1 MRFTPQFRRQSQRRL
16 VVLPILMLAVAAGA
30 FAVANAVAV
39 HDTGQFQL
47 DGNAVDGGAGDD
59 WSTPPKPAGGA
70 TLFTGILEDNATAE
84 QFTGG
89 GSKDNNDIS
98 QWLWKVGEPL
108 DKDNITNA
116 YAAGYI
122 STVDT
127 GDTDIGDFIVY
138 FGLDRLAN
146 NGSAQVGF
154 WFFRNQIG
162 LTNTQS
168 GGGLKFSGS
177 HAVGDILVQSNF
189 SQGGVISRI
198 SVFKWVG
205 SGGSHGA
212 LDLLFEG
219 SDCVDADPNTA
230 GDQPLLGDDP
240 SCATANRATVSAP
253 WPYAA
258 KFPDAND
265 PTGFPQGSFFEGGI
279 NLSRLVPNVGCLS
292 TFMAETRSSTPFD
305 ARLFDFGF
313 GDFNTCQVAVSTTAS
328 TTSNGVPST
337 TVVPGTSVTDTAT
350 VTGSSLTGGS
360 APTPTGTVDFYLCQP
375 AQVTAAGCPTGA
387 GTKIG
392 ATKTLVNGVATSD
405 ATSNTTAVGKYCWRA
420 EYTPA
425 ANSPYT
431 ASSHTNA
438 TTECFTTA
446 AQPTTISTRQ
456 FVFPQDKAKIGAT
469 SGGNLAG
476 SVRFRLFD
484 SLAEC
489 QSGSDVK
496 YDSGAIAISGAP
508 PQTASTNN
516 TTYRIDSA
524 TTHYWKVSYT
534 STNAS
539 QLDSV
544 SDCEESTQVT
554 FAGNDFAIA
563 IP

>member
-1 MRFTPQFRRQSQRRL
+1 MRIPSSLGRRASRRL
-16 VVLPILMLAVAAGA
+16 YVLPVVAVAALGA
-30 FAVANAVAV
+30 ATVVITSALAV
-39 HDTGQFQL
+39 HDAGLFQL
-47 DGNAVDGGAGDD
+47 DGNATDGGTGDD
-59 WSTPPKPAGGA
+59 WNTPPKPTGGA
-70 TLFTGILEDNATAE
+70 AVYTGILEDNTTSE

-89 GSKDNNDIS
+89 GSKDNNDIG
-98 QWLWKVGEPL
+98 QWLWKSGEPL

-116 YAAGYI
+116 YAAGYV

-127 GDTDIGDFIVY
+127 GETDIGDFIVY

-154 WFFRNQIG
+154 WFFRNQVG

-168 GGGLKFSGS
+168 GGGFKFSGS
-177 HAVGDILVQSNF
+177 HTAGDILVQSNF
-189 SQGGVISRI
+189 SQGGVISSI
-198 SVFKWVG
+198 SVYQWVG
-205 SGGSHGA
+205 SGGSHDT

-219 SDCVDADPNTA
+219 SDCIDADPNTP

-240 SCATANRATVSAP
+240 ACATVNRATVSAP

-258 KFPDAND
+258 KFPDPND

-292 TFMAETRSSTPFD
+292 TFLAETRSSTPFD
-305 ARLFDFGF
+305 SRLFDFDF
-313 GDFNTCQVAVSTTAS
+313 GDFNTCQVAVSTQSS
-328 TTSNGVPST
+328 TTSSE
-337 TVVPGTSVTDTAT
+337 VVPGTSVTDTAT

-375 AQVTAAGCPTGA
+375 SQLTSGSCPTG

-392 ATKTLVNGVATSD
+392 ATKTLVAGQATSD
-405 ATSNTTAVGKYCWRA
+405 ATTNTTAIGKYCWRA
-420 EYTPA
+420 VYTPA
-425 ANSPYT
+425 AGSPYT
-431 ASSHTNA
+431 TSSHTNS

-476 SVRFRLFD
+476 SVRFKLHD

-489 QSGSDVK
+489 QAGTDVK
-496 YDSGAIAISGAP
+496 YDSGAIAISGAA
-508 PQTASTNN
+508 PQTATTNN

-534 STNAS
+534 STNAG
-539 QLDSV
+539 QLGSV
-544 SDCEESTQVT
+544 SDCAESTQVT
-554 FAGNDFAIA
+554 YAGNDFAIA